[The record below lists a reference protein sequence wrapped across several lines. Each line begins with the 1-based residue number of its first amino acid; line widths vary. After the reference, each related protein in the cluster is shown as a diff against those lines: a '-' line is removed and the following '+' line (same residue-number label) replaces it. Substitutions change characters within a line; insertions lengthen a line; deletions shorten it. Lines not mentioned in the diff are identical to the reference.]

1 MPMINGLER
10 DELIFSSLEATIA
23 TDNEVRFID
32 KLDLQKLGI
41 QSLTPLDEKK
51 DGRVAFSDILL
62 NSMLISMVFSA
73 AENLIGKLLG
83 I

>member
-41 QSLTPLDEKK
+41 QSLTPLDKKK

>member
-10 DELIFSSLEATIA
+10 YELIFSSLEATIA

-41 QSLTPLDEKK
+41 QSLTPLDKKK

>member
-51 DGRVAFSDILL
+51 DGRVAFSDTLL